1 MKPKR
6 RQNGTL
12 TVFFAVIS
20 VLIITVKAQESRPPV
35 RFFDLTTAHG
45 IVDERPLHPATVFAP
60 DEEVIYVWY
69 AAEGCAIGTTIRSAW
84 VYLETDPPF
93 RLADASVVVEQ
104 AGTWGQF
111 NFKLAPGKRWAIGR
125 YRIELW
131 VGDELVASTYFEVSP
146 RTTVSRRARVFSGE
160 RTDSSPGSD
169 GIARNSA

>member
-45 IVDERPLHPATVFAP
+45 IVD
-60 DEEVIYVWY
+60 
-69 AAEGCAIGTTIRSAW
+69 
-84 VYLETDPPF
+84 LETDPPF

-111 NFKLAPGKRWAIGR
+111 NFRLAPGKRWAIGR